1 MTKAYILITT
11 DPVAMNLVVQQLR
24 AMPPV
29 QEAHEVMGPYDI
41 VAEVEV
47 ANVEEIGD
55 LLREHVR
62 SIQGVRST
70 LTCVAIS

>member
-24 AMPPV
+24 AMAPV

-55 LLREHVR
+55 LLRERVR